1 MSQQKN
7 YEVTIKDGI
16 LTLKVDLNQCSP
28 QLSSTGRSATFTT
41 TGKYYIPVED
51 NNHVEYGIS
60 FSVFTKDRYIIET
73 LKSKNAIVN
82 PLQQYTP
89 PQPQQAILQQ
99 VTPPQPQQAIN
110 MNDTNTLLK
119 MILEN
124 MNRYEQRLEALENNK
139 SKKKAK

>member
-1 MSQQKN
+1 MEVIKMSEKN

-16 LTLKVDLNQCSP
+16 LTLKVDLTQCSP

-89 PQPQQAILQQ
+89 PQPQQAI
-99 VTPPQPQQAIN
+99 N

>member
-1 MSQQKN
+1 MSEKN

-16 LTLKVDLNQCSP
+16 LTLKVDLTQCSP

-89 PQPQQAILQQ
+89 PQPQQAI
-99 VTPPQPQQAIN
+99 N